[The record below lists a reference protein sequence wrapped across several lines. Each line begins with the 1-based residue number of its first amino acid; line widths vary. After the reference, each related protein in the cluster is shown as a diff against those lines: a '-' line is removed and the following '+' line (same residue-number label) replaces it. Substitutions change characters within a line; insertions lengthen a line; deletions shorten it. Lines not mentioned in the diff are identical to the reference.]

1 MHMLF
6 FPYRSSTVNCG
17 CHDAC
22 GDLIQKINS
31 MVSMVDGHG
40 PVVSLASEMTGVA
53 LEVGTQGILGGQTRT
68 RY

>member
-53 LEVGTQGILGGQTRT
+53 L
-68 RY
+68 